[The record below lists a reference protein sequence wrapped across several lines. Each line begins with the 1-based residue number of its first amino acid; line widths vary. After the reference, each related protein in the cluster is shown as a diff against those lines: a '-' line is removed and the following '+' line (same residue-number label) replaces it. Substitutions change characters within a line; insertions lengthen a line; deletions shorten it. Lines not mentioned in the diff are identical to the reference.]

1 MHPIRDRFRRS
12 ALRAGLALLAIAG
25 LAPAA
30 DAAPPALA
38 WPLDCRLGEDCWI
51 VHHPDTDPGPGAQD
65 FRCGSLTYDG
75 HKGTDIA
82 LRDRAAMF
90 QPVPVRAAAAGIVLG
105 TRDTAADH
113 LGDATSIQAAI
124 DKGEE
129 CGNGLTLDHGDGW
142 VTQYCHMKSGSLR
155 VAKGMQVAAGGTLGH
170 VGQSGAAQF
179 PHLHLSVRKD
189 GVEIDP
195 FTALPLGSGCDTL
208 AKGSLWAASVQQTL
222 PHDSLPMLTAVG
234 FRQTAPLY
242 DALLQDTRS
251 PARLSV
257 EAPALVLWS
266 MAFGL
271 RKGDA
276 LTFRIVDPDGN
287 TVHSQTFEQ
296 PKDQI
301 RRMQFTGRRNSGRM
315 RPGRY
320 TGVVQIIRPGT
331 DGQPFTVERRA
342 VVELEP

>member
-129 CGNGLTLDHGDGW
+129 CGNGLRAAPSAMSARAAPRNSRTCTSACEKTASRLTPSPH
-142 VTQYCHMKSGSLR
+142 CRS
-155 VAKGMQVAAGGTLGH
+155 VAA
-170 VGQSGAAQF
+170 A
-179 PHLHLSVRKD
+179 
-189 GVEIDP
+189 I
-195 FTALPLGSGCDTL
+195 PL
-208 AKGSLWAASVQQTL
+208 
-222 PHDSLPMLTAVG
+222 
-234 FRQTAPLY
+234 
-242 DALLQDTRS
+242 
-251 PARLSV
+251 
-257 EAPALVLWS
+257 
-266 MAFGL
+266 
-271 RKGDA
+271 
-276 LTFRIVDPDGN
+276 
-287 TVHSQTFEQ
+287 
-296 PKDQI
+296 
-301 RRMQFTGRRNSGRM
+301 
-315 RPGRY
+315 
-320 TGVVQIIRPGT
+320 
-331 DGQPFTVERRA
+331 RRA
-342 VVELEP
+342 RSGPRRCSRRCRTTAFRC